1 MVCDGE
7 QLTAIAVTCQRSKV
21 GKLLPDALYVHV
33 SALDSLD
40 PLLQEYEREA
50 REIASRPEGIT
61 LVKFNLEK
69 PSISY
74 LLYPEF
80 DNDPHPALQVSIQV
94 NLQSCEVNYRDYSEA
109 GNPFILHRKETFVAT
124 DYPHYQQFTAL
135 TRQEEA
141 LGLLDNPRAIGTRLA
156 WEERLAR
163 FKVAFQ
169 GHTLIHRSLLNAQS
183 TQVKIDRHKAA
194 INRNDFSKPVRL
206 ALEAGLLSQN
216 TTFFDYG
223 CGQGGDLERV
233 AKLGYESAGWDPY
246 YRPDS
251 PLVAADVVNLGYVIN
266 VIESQAERREALIKA
281 WELTGQVLIVAA
293 QVLIAQGNS
302 QIAYGDGVI
311 TSRNTFQKYYDQ
323 EELKIYIDQALGV
336 DSVPAALGIYF
347 VFRDEAQAQ
356 SFRASRFRSRVSV
369 PKVQLANKRF
379 EDYKELLTP
388 LMAFFTERGRL
399 PTLEELPETEALST
413 EFGNLRRAFQ
423 IVLQATNPQ
432 EWDEISD
439 RRRQDL
445 LVYLALSHFGR
456 RPKLRDLTLVV
467 QNDIKSLFG
476 GYQQACAAADLM
488 LMSLGNL
495 EVVEER
501 CKSSAIGQKRPNSL
515 WVHVS
520 AIEAL
525 DPLLRLYEGC
535 ASRTIGRPQEA
546 NVVKFH
552 FRKPKISYLFYPN
565 FDTDPHP
572 ALHTSMEIDLRDLHV
587 HYRDYDPNDNPP
599 LLHQKNSMV
608 TADYPPY
615 EKFAKLTKQETE
627 WGLLDDLR
635 LIYNYRGWQ
644 KCLEE
649 HCAELK
655 GHRVVWRK
663 DADPYRV
670 KLVKS
675 TQRQRTNNRA
685 SKEDLQTEPLNPESH
700 SQL

>member
-1 MVCDGE
+1 MFCSLDDFS
-7 QLTAIAVTCQRSKV
+7 AIAVTCQRSKV
-21 GKLLPDALYVHV
+21 GKILPDALYVHV
-33 SALDSLD
+33 SALESLD
-40 PLLQEYEREA
+40 PLLQGYESEA

-61 LVKFNLEK
+61 LVKFNLKK

-80 DNDPHPALQVSIQV
+80 DSDPHPALQSSIQV
-94 NLQSCEVNYRDYSEA
+94 NLQSREVNYRDYGEA

-124 DYPHYQQFTAL
+124 DYPHYQQFAAL

-156 WEERLAR
+156 WEERLAQ

-194 INRNDFSKPVRL
+194 ISRNDFSKPVRL
-206 ALEAGLLSQN
+206 ALEAGLLHQS

-223 CGQGGDLERV
+223 CGQGGDLERIG
-233 AKLGYESAGWDPY
+233 KLGYENSGWDPY
-246 YRPDS
+246 YRPAS
-251 PLVAADVVNLGYVIN
+251 PQVTADVVNLGYVIN

-323 EELKIYIDQALGV
+323 EELKIYIDQVLGV
-336 DSVPAALGIYF
+336 DAVPAALGIYF

-369 PKVQLANKRF
+369 PKVQLSSKRF
-379 EDYKELLTP
+379 ENYKERLAP
-388 LMAFFTERGRL
+388 LMTFFTERGRL
-399 PTLEELPETEALST
+399 PTLEELPETETLST

-432 EWDEISD
+432 EWDAISD

-456 RPKLRDLTLVV
+456 RPKLRDLTPVV

-599 LLHQKNSMV
+599 LLHQKDSMV
-608 TADYPPY
+608 TADYPLY
-615 EKFAKLTKQETE
+615 EKFAKLTRQEE
-627 WGLLDDLR
+627 GWGLLDDLR
-635 LIYNYRGWQ
+635 LIYDTRGWQ

-649 HCAELK
+649 HCAELR

-670 KLVKS
+670 KLLRS
-675 TQRQRTNNRA
+675 AQRQRTI
-685 SKEDLQTEPLNPESH
+685 
-700 SQL
+700 

>member
-1 MVCDGE
+1 MFCSLDDFS
-7 QLTAIAVTCQRSKV
+7 AIAVTCQRSKV

-33 SALDSLD
+33 SALESLD
-40 PLLQEYEREA
+40 PLLQEYESEA
-50 REIASRPEGIT
+50 REIASCPKGIT

-80 DNDPHPALQVSIQV
+80 DSDPHPALQSSIQV
-94 NLQSCEVNYRDYSEA
+94 NLQSREVNYRDYGEA
-109 GNPFILHRKETFVAT
+109 GNPFILHRKETFVAS
-124 DYPHYQQFTAL
+124 DYPHYQQFAAL

-156 WEERLAR
+156 WEERLAQ

-169 GHTLIHRSLLNAQS
+169 GHTLIHRSLLNTQS

-194 INRNDFSKPVRL
+194 ISRNDFSKPVRL
-206 ALEAGLLSQN
+206 ALEAGLLNQT

-233 AKLGYESAGWDPY
+233 GKLGYESAGWDPY
-246 YRPDS
+246 YRSDS
-251 PLVAADVVNLGYVIN
+251 PLVTADVVNLGYVIN
-266 VIESQAERREALIKA
+266 VIESQAERREALMKA

-323 EELKIYIDQALGV
+323 EELKIYIDQVLGV
-336 DSVPAALGIYF
+336 DAVPAALGIYF

-456 RPKLRDLTLVV
+456 RPKLRDLTPVV

-546 NVVKFH
+546 NVIKFH
-552 FRKPKISYLFYPN
+552 FRKPKITYLVCPD
-565 FDTDPHP
+565 FDTAPHP
-572 ALHTSMEIDLRDLHV
+572 ALGTSMQIDLRDLHV
-587 HYRDYDPNDNPP
+587 HYRDYDPDNSP
-599 LLHQKNSMV
+599 LLHQKDLLV
-608 TADYPPY
+608 TPDYPLY
-615 EKFAKLTKQETE
+615 EKFAKLTRQEE
-627 WGLLDDLR
+627 NWGLLDDLGAIFDR
-635 LIYNYRGWQ
+635 RGWQ

-663 DADPYRV
+663 DADPYQK
-670 KLVKS
+670 KLVRS
-675 TQRQRTNNRA
+675 RQRQQT
-685 SKEDLQTEPLNPESH
+685 SKI
-700 SQL
+700 

>member
-1 MVCDGE
+1 MFCSLDDFS
-7 QLTAIAVTCQRSKV
+7 AIALTCRRSKV

-33 SALDSLD
+33 SALESLD

-50 REIASRPEGIT
+50 REIAAHPEGIT
-61 LVKFNLEK
+61 LVKFNLGK

-74 LLYPEF
+74 LSYPEF
-80 DNDPHPALQVSIQV
+80 DRDPHPALQSSIQV
-94 NLQSCEVNYRDYSEA
+94 NLLSREVNRRDYSEA
-109 GNPFILHRKETFVAT
+109 GNPFILHRKETFVGT
-124 DYPHYQQFTAL
+124 DYPHYQQFATL

-156 WEERLAR
+156 WEERLAQ

-169 GHTLIHRSLLNAQS
+169 GHTLVHRSLLNTQS
-183 TQVKIDRHKAA
+183 TQLKIDRHKAA
-194 INRNDFSKPVRL
+194 ISRNDFSKPVRL
-206 ALEAGLLSQN
+206 ALEAGLLNQN

-246 YRPDS
+246 YRPDA
-251 PLVAADVVNLGYVIN
+251 PQVAADVVNLGYVVN

-281 WELTGQVLIVAA
+281 WELTRQVLIVSA

-323 EELKIYIDQALGV
+323 EELKLYIDQVLGV
-336 DSVPAALGIYF
+336 DAVPVGLGIYF

-356 SFRASRFRSRVSV
+356 TFRASRFRSRVSV

-379 EDYKELLTP
+379 EDYKDLLTP

-399 PTLEELPETEALST
+399 PTLEELPETEALSS

-432 EWDEISD
+432 EWDAISD

-456 RPKLRDLTLVV
+456 RPKLRDLTPVV

-572 ALHTSMEIDLRDLHV
+572 ALHTSMAIDLRDLHV

-599 LLHQKNSMV
+599 LLHQKDSMV
-608 TADYPPY
+608 TADYPLY
-615 EKFAKLTKQETE
+615 EKFAKLTRQETE

-635 LIYNYRGWQ
+635 LIYDTRGWQ

-670 KLVKS
+670 KLVRS
-675 TQRQRTNNRA
+675 TIRTKQR
-685 SKEDLQTEPLNPESH
+685 E
-700 SQL
+700 

>member
-1 MVCDGE
+1 MFCSLDDFS
-7 QLTAIAVTCQRSKV
+7 AIAITCQRSKV

-33 SALDSLD
+33 SALESLD
-40 PLLQEYEREA
+40 PLLQEYESAA
-50 REIASRPEGIT
+50 REIAARPEGIT

-74 LLYPEF
+74 LSYPEF
-80 DNDPHPALQVSIQV
+80 DSDPHPALQSSIQV
-94 NLQSCEVNYRDYSEA
+94 NLQSREVNYRDYGEA
-109 GNPFILHRKETFVAT
+109 GNPFILHRKETFVTT
-124 DYPHYQQFTAL
+124 DYPHYQQFAAL

-141 LGLLDNPRAIGTRLA
+141 LGLLDNPKAIGTRLA
-156 WEERLAR
+156 WEERLAQ

-169 GHTLIHRSLLNAQS
+169 GHTLVHRSLLNS
-183 TQVKIDRHKAA
+183 RSSQVKIDRHKAA
-194 INRNDFSKPVRL
+194 ISRNDFSKPVRL
-206 ALEAGLLSQN
+206 ALEAGLLNQT

-233 AKLGYESAGWDPY
+233 GKLGYKSAGWDPY

-281 WELTGQVLIVAA
+281 WELTRQVLIVAA

-323 EELKIYIDQALGV
+323 EELKIYIDQVLGV
-336 DSVPAALGIYF
+336 DAVPAALGIYF
-347 VFRDEAQAQ
+347 VFRDESQAQ
-356 SFRASRFRSRVSV
+356 TFRASRFRSRVSV

-399 PTLEELPETEALST
+399 PTLEELPETEALNT

-456 RPKLRDLTLVV
+456 RPKLRDLTPVV

-495 EVVEER
+495 EVIEKR
-501 CKSSAIGQKRPNSL
+501 CKSSAIGQRRPNSL

-572 ALHTSMEIDLRDLHV
+572 ALHTSMEIDLRDLRV
-587 HYRDYDPNDNPP
+587 HYQDYDPNDNPP
-599 LLHQKNSMV
+599 LLHQKDSIV
-608 TADYPPY
+608 TADYPLY
-615 EKFAKLTKQETE
+615 EKFAKLTRQEE
-627 WGLLDDLR
+627 GWGLLDDLR
-635 LIYNYRGWQ
+635 LIYDTRGWQ

-670 KLVKS
+670 KLVRSAIQAK
-675 TQRQRTNNRA
+675 
-685 SKEDLQTEPLNPESH
+685 QTGRKNEEE
-700 SQL
+700 

>member
-1 MVCDGE
+1 MFCSLDDFS
-7 QLTAIAVTCQRSKV
+7 AIAVTCQRSKV
-21 GKLLPDALYVHV
+21 GKLLPDALYVHI
-33 SALDSLD
+33 SALESLD
-40 PLLQEYEREA
+40 PLLQEYESEA
-50 REIASRPEGIT
+50 REIASRPDGIT

-80 DNDPHPALQVSIQV
+80 DSDPHPALQSSIQV
-94 NLQSCEVNYRDYSEA
+94 NLQSREMNYRDYGEA

-124 DYPHYQQFTAL
+124 DYPHYQQFAAL

-156 WEERLAR
+156 WEERLAK

-183 TQVKIDRHKAA
+183 TQVRIDRHKAA
-194 INRNDFSKPVRL
+194 ISRNDFSKPVRL
-206 ALEAGLLSQN
+206 ALEAGLLNQT

-233 AKLGYESAGWDPY
+233 GKLGYESSGWDPY

-251 PLVAADVVNLGYVIN
+251 PLVTADVVNLGYIIN

-323 EELKIYIDQALGV
+323 EELKIYIDQVLGV
-336 DSVPAALGIYF
+336 DAVPAALGIYF
-347 VFRDEAQAQ
+347 VFRDESQAQ

-388 LMAFFTERGRL
+388 LMTFFTERGRL
-399 PTLEELPETEALST
+399 PTLEELPETETLST
-413 EFGNLRRAFQ
+413 EFGNVRRAFQ

-445 LVYLALSHFGR
+445 LVYLALGHFGH
-456 RPKLRDLTLVV
+456 RPKLRDLTPVV

-552 FRKPKISYLFYPN
+552 FRKPKISYLFYPS

-587 HYRDYDPNDNPP
+587 HYRDYDSNDNPP
-599 LLHQKNSMV
+599 LLHQKDSMV
-608 TADYPPY
+608 TADYPLY
-615 EKFAKLTKQETE
+615 EKFAKLTRQEE
-627 WGLLDDLR
+627 GWGLLDDLR
-635 LIYNYRGWQ
+635 LIYDTRGWQ

-670 KLVKS
+670 KLVRS
-675 TQRQRTNNRA
+675 TIRA
-685 SKEDLQTEPLNPESH
+685 KQTGRKNEEE
-700 SQL
+700 